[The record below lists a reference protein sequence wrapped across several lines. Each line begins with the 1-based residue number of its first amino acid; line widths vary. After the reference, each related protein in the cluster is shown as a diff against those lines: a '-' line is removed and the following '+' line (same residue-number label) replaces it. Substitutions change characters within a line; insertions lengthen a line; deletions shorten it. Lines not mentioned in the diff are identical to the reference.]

1 MGKEEIVNAKIT
13 DTFLGIELGFLTF
26 NIVCEFT
33 DSSGKYACI
42 FGGSSLGVYDDN
54 SFESYHHASEL
65 IYRILDCVGVS
76 SWENLK
82 GKLVRIRTNGLT
94 GCASGILA
102 VGNILEDK
110 WLNLY
115 DFYLSRKG
123 DDNER

>member
-1 MGKEEIVNAKIT
+1 MGKQEIVNAKIT
-13 DTFLGIELGFLTF
+13 STFLGIKRGFLTF
-26 NIVCEFT
+26 SLSCEFT
-33 DSSGKYACI
+33 DSFGKGACG

-65 IYRILDCVGVS
+65 LYKVLDCVGVS
-76 SWENLK
+76 SWEDLNGQLI
-82 GKLVRIRTNGLT
+82 RIKTNGLT

-102 VGNILEDK
+102 IGNILEDK

-115 DFYLSRKG
+115 DFYLIRKD

>member
-13 DTFLGIELGFLTF
+13 DTFLGIEQGFLTF
-26 NIVCEFT
+26 NIFCEFT
-33 DSSGKYACI
+33 DSLGKGVCS
-42 FGGSSLGVYDDN
+42 FGGSSLGMYDDN
-54 SFESYHHASEL
+54 SFESYHHAPEL
-65 IYRILDCVGVS
+65 LYRVLDCVGVA

-102 VGNILEDK
+102 IGNILDDK

-115 DFYLSRKG
+115 DFYLSRKD